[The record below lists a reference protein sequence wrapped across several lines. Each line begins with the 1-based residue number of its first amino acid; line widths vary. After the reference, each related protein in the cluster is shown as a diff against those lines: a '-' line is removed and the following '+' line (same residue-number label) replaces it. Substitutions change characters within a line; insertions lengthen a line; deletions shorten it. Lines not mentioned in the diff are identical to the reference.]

1 MARKNAFH
9 ISADS
14 GPVSIVFDE
23 HILPYVT
30 GYDHDVLQMA
40 LVAKHDSC
48 RLLKLLSAEFKDCL
62 LAINGPQTADLLG
75 VDPGSCSM
83 PFLDVSHFSQRPV
96 EFSLQHISN
105 LPSWTTGARDAKRS
119 SGDRTSF
126 IVEGLTGPPYL
137 KGDFKAA
144 NPKGAL
150 DFAAMCGI
158 RCFARLY
165 VSQCFPRFRFRWIP
179 LAQAVFG
186 RELRFGF

>member
-1 MARKNAFH
+1 VQWHGRTHFTLSTA
-9 ISADS
+9 S

-40 LVAKHDSC
+40 LVAERDSC

-62 LAINGPQTADLLG
+62 LAIGGPQTADLLG

-83 PFLDVSHFSQRPV
+83 PFLDLSHFSQRPV

-105 LPSWTTGARDAKRS
+105 LPSWTTGTRNAKRS
-119 SGDRTSF
+119 SGDCI
-126 IVEGLTGPPYL
+126 IVEHLAGPPYL
-137 KGDFKAA
+137 QGDFKAA
-144 NPKGAL
+144 NPKGAM
-150 DFAAMCGI
+150 DFAVSAVL
-158 RCFARLY
+158 ARLG
-165 VSQCFPRFRFRWIP
+165 VGQCFPRFRFRQIL